1 MKVNLSNLQ
10 KNRMQY
16 FNDLK
21 SAISSIDTNNLI
33 SIKNSILNCYKRK
46 GVVYIF
52 GNGGSGAT
60 ASHVAGDYLKTIQG
74 LRIVCL
80 NDNMTVLSAIA
91 NDINYEEIFREQL
104 KNIVQ
109 KQDLVI
115 AISGSGN
122 SKNILNAID
131 YANLTGVETIGFCG
145 FDGGDLKKVASAN
158 MHIQIHDME
167 ITEDVHLSCFHA
179 IKRELVQNLISDS

>member
-1 MKVNLSNLQ
+1 
-10 KNRMQY
+10 MQY

-21 SAISSIDTNNLI
+21 NIISKIDTDSLI
-33 SIKNSILNCYKRK
+33 SIKDSILNCYKRS
-46 GVVYIF
+46 GIVYIF

-80 NDNMTVLSAIA
+80 NDNTTVLSAIA
-91 NDINYEEIFREQL
+91 NDISYEEVFREQL

-115 AISGSGN
+115 GISGSGN
-122 SKNILNAID
+122 SKNILNAIAH
-131 YANLTGVETIGFCG
+131 ANSKDVETIGFCG
-145 FDGGDLKKVASAN
+145 FDGGDLKNIAHKS
-158 MHIQIHDME
+158 MHVQIHDME

-179 IKRELVQNLISDS
+179 IKRDIADNLLKNLL

>member
-1 MKVNLSNLQ
+1 
-10 KNRMQY
+10 MQY

-21 SAISSIDTNNLI
+21 NAISNIDSDNLI
-33 SIKNSILNCYKRK
+33 SIKNSILNCYKRS

-60 ASHVAGDYLKTIQG
+60 ASHVAGDYLKTIKG

-91 NDINYEEIFREQL
+91 NDIHYEEIFREQL

-109 KQDLVI
+109 KEDVVI
-115 AISGSGN
+115 GISGSGN

-131 YANLTGVETIGFCG
+131 YANLVGVETIGFCG
-145 FDGGDLKKVASAN
+145 FDGGALKNIANTN

-179 IKRELVQNLISDS
+179 IKRELVNNLLTDLQ

>member
-1 MKVNLSNLQ
+1 
-10 KNRMQY
+10 MQY

-33 SIKNSILNCYKRK
+33 SIKNSILNCYKRN

-60 ASHVAGDYLKTIQG
+60 ASHVAGDYLKTIKG

-80 NDNMTVLSAIA
+80 NDNTTLLSAIA
-91 NDINYEEIFREQL
+91 NDIHYEEIFREQL

-122 SKNILNAID
+122 SKNIVNAID
-131 YANLTGVETIGFCG
+131 YANLAGVETVGFCG
-145 FDGGDLKKVASAN
+145 FDGGNLKNIAN
-158 MHIQIHDME
+158 AYMHIQIHDME
-167 ITEDVHLSCFHA
+167 ITEDLHLSCFHA
-179 IKRELVQNLISDS
+179 IKRELVNDMFTDLQ

>member
-1 MKVNLSNLQ
+1 
-10 KNRMQY
+10 MQY
-16 FNDLK
+16 FTDLK
-21 SAISSIDTNNLI
+21 NTISKIDTNDLI
-33 SIKNSILNCYKRK
+33 SIKNSILNCYKRN

-60 ASHVAGDYLKTIQG
+60 ASHVGGDYLKTIKG

-91 NDINYEEIFREQL
+91 NDIHYEEIFREQL
-104 KNIVQ
+104 KNIAQ

-122 SKNILNAID
+122 SRNIVNAIE
-131 YANLTGVETIGFCG
+131 YANSRSIETIGFCG
-145 FDGGDLKKVASAN
+145 FDGGDLKNIVTKSI
-158 MHIQIHDME
+158 HIQIHDME
-167 ITEDVHLSCFHA
+167 ITEDLHLSCFHA
-179 IKRELVQNLISDS
+179 IKRELANDMFTSLQ